1 MEIGGTSN
9 GKLERLDVIPV
20 HFQIASG
27 QFCKMWIPAATTSPL
42 ECDRKNITVLPFEDF
57 NQQLNAS
64 YFRSISQCLQGYAI
78 PLKEARRPDGSFNLD

>member
-27 QFCKMWIPAATTSPL
+27 QFCKMWIPATTSPL

-57 NQQLNAS
+57 NQQLNATFGQLVS
-64 YFRSISQCLQGYAI
+64 AYRGTRFH
-78 PLKEARRPDGSFNLD
+78 